1 MSASIVNRILEEAKQ
16 SGISFFLEEDKL
28 KLRVPKHDKVAPAL
42 WQLIDEWKESIK
54 SFLLLNRD
62 SLRGGHQQIVPMKR
76 SETDHLPLSFAQER
90 LWFID
95 KMQGSV
101 PYHLSWVF
109 RLQGAL
115 DVAVLE
121 AAFKEIVQRHEA
133 LRTVIREE
141 DGIGY
146 QAITAGTDWRLHLLT
161 EEELGANG
169 QTIPAYISATVSQ
182 PYDLSVDQL
191 LKVSLIQVQPDE
203 HVLLVL
209 VHHIAFDGWS
219 VSVLVRELK
228 TLYRRYGGQSSEQL
242 SPLAVQ
248 YADYALWQR
257 NYLSGS
263 QVNEEQ
269 AYWRGQLKDVAPL
282 NLPTTYPR
290 PAIQTHHGACIHYQ
304 LPAVLH
310 EALQAL
316 SQEEGVTYF
325 MTLLAAFKAL
335 LFRYTNQADICIG
348 TPVAGR
354 RQQETEELI
363 GFFVNTLA
371 LRSQVA
377 DTATFSALL
386 QEVKAT
392 TLAAYEHQD
401 IPFEKIVEILRV
413 ERDMSRN
420 PIFQVLFVL
429 QNMPE
434 AEVHELGDIRLTA
447 LEHTR
452 VHAKFDIELSATVL
466 KEGVQLSL
474 TYCTDLFDE
483 PSMARMLK
491 HYGQLLEAIV
501 RDRQTIVG
509 ALPVLL
515 PEEQS
520 LLLHT
525 FNDTVVAYP
534 AMQTLV
540 GLFEEQVLRTPGEVA
555 VVFEDERYDYQA
567 LNEQANQLAHYLRSK
582 GVGEDVLVPLCVDRS
597 PEMIVAILGVLKA
610 GGAYVPI
617 DPEYPAER
625 IRFILED
632 TDATVVLSG
641 AAYVDTLSAI
651 APSVDIIDVSM
662 LQAWEA
668 QPATNPAIPIL
679 PVHLA
684 YVIYTSGSTGHPKGV
699 MVEHAGIV
707 NRLLWAQDYFQLT
720 AADAVLQKTTYC
732 FDVSVWELI
741 WPLLTGARLVFAGRD
756 GQRDVTYLKSL
767 ITRHGITMIHFVPS
781 MLEVFLDS
789 LEAGDIVSLK
799 QVLCSGEALK
809 SGHIT
814 LFKEKLA
821 GAALYNLYGPTEAS
835 IDVSCWQV
843 PADSNDV
850 TVSIGK
856 PISNTQLYILDA
868 NKELVSIG
876 VAGELYIGG
885 ISLARGYLNRETLT
899 AERFVANPYGAGR
912 LYRTGDMACWQADG
926 NILYLGR
933 TDDQVKIRGYRVELG
948 EVENALQLAPGV
960 KQASVVTGSDSLGNK
975 RLTGYVV
982 PSGDFDQAAVIQYL
996 QHNLPAYM
1004 VPAFIVPVDEI
1015 PLTSNGKV
1023 DKKRLLAVA
1032 PTGPLQATYVA
1043 PRNEQEAQLVSIW
1056 EHILGVEK
1064 IGIYDNFFDM
1074 GGHSLLVMRVIAA
1087 IRKNLQWELGV
1098 RDIFLHPTIAAI
1110 SASREMKD
1118 NELLPA
1124 ISLQPRHAPLP
1135 LSFAQERLW
1144 FIDQLQG
1151 SLQYHMPW
1159 LFRVEGMLDV
1169 RALESAFRDI
1179 IRRHEVLRTV
1189 ITATDGV
1196 GYQQIL
1202 TVDNWQLQYMTAAE
1216 AGIAEDYMAAIVHRP
1231 YDLSADSML
1240 QVYVIRESENSHVL
1254 LILVHHIAF
1263 DGWSVSVLAREL
1275 KALYGQY
1282 AYGQPA
1288 ELATLPVQYA
1298 DYACWQRDHLQGIFL
1313 EQQLGYWKTTLQD
1326 VPVLA
1331 LSPDHARPAIQRTQG
1346 ASLHYRLG
1354 GALRASLAA
1363 LSREEGVTL
1372 FMTLL
1377 SAFKTL
1383 LYRYTGQEDI
1393 CVGTPVAGRHQQET
1407 EALIGFFVNTLAL
1420 RSRIN
1425 GRMHFRELLQEVKAT
1440 TLAAYEHQEVPFEKV
1455 VEALGGERDMSR
1467 SPIFQV
1473 LFVLQDMPAA
1483 NQEWGDIQLTP
1494 LENKVLHTRFDIELS
1509 ATLTDDEVAL
1519 TLTYCSDLFEQQ
1531 TIVRMLQHYEQLL
1544 ESVVADRQLPLS
1556 QLAMLLPEEQVSLLY
1571 DFDEHAGAYPTDQT
1585 IISLFE
1591 AQVIRVPDQ
1600 IALTFEGISLTYRE
1614 LNEQAERL
1622 AHYLREK
1629 GVKED
1634 VLVPVCAHPSPEMI
1648 KGILGVLK
1656 AGGAYV
1662 PIDPEYPAER
1672 IRYILEDTGARLLVA
1687 TAACTAIVLAVD
1699 TAIEIVNIEE
1709 RCALAVVTA
1718 EPVTVS
1724 PSGLAYII
1732 YTSGSTGLPK
1742 GVMVTHENVV
1752 SLLQPERPL
1761 FDFSDQ
1767 DVWMLA
1773 HSFSFD
1779 FSVWEIFGALCSG
1792 GRLVIASRDT
1802 VRDVV
1807 AFGTLLQQQNV
1818 TILNQTPA
1826 AFYMLQEQLL
1836 QTLPSLDLRYIIFGG
1851 DTLSPSRLK
1860 KWQQHY
1866 PDCSLI
1872 NMYGITETTVHVT
1885 YKKLSVQDLQKQ
1897 TSNIGKAIPTLH
1909 CYVLDVDGMLVPAG
1923 VAGELYVGG
1932 AGVARG
1938 YLHQP
1943 GLSSRRFMAN
1953 PYKAGERWYRSGDI
1967 VRRLP
1972 DGDLEYL
1979 GRADDQVKIRGHRIE
1994 PGEVASAL
2002 SKAPGV
2008 KQAVVITDVDAGG
2021 NGRLVGYVVPG
2032 ETYEADV
2039 VLAYLRDKLPA
2050 YMVPG
2055 FILSLPDIP
2064 LTRNGKVD
2072 KKRLPAVTNTAIR
2085 RAAYVAPRND
2095 LEAKLVDI
2103 WQRILGISSIGVY
2116 DNFFELGGHSLLV
2129 TRVVAAIRK
2138 ELQWE
2143 LTVKYIFLHSTVAA
2157 IATHLQ
2163 TAGNSSLLPAI
2174 VPRRDSGRLPL
2185 SFAQERLWFIDKL
2198 EGSLQYHMPWVFRL
2212 EGQVDVSGLESAF
2225 RAILQRHEIL
2235 RTVIREEN
2243 GIAYQQIND
2252 ATSWKMT
2259 ITASAGEQE
2268 EIEALIHQPF
2278 DLSSDYML
2286 RITLLQLPNATYV
2299 MVVVIHHIAADGWS
2313 LPLIVQEL
2321 LALYN
2326 GTQRGVSPDVPVLA
2340 VQYADYALWQRQYLE
2355 GEVMDRQLQYWKM
2368 QLQGAVPLKLMTDH
2382 PRPMVQRNKGAIINY
2397 LFNKEL
2403 SSALLQLSQR
2413 EGVTLFM
2420 TLLSAFKILM
2430 HRYTGQEDIC
2440 VGIPIAG
2447 RRQAELAGLVGF
2459 FVNTLALRSEVSGSE
2474 TFREILRKVQ
2484 HITLDAYEHQD
2495 APFEKVVETIAG
2507 RRDMRTNPLF
2517 NVMFAFQNTPDL
2529 PALELE
2535 GIRLSS
2541 DYYDDNTAVFDFV
2554 FELKETEEGLALR
2567 FRYSTD
2573 LFEAATIHRFIAHYE
2588 MLLKGVLQEED
2599 RPVGTLSL
2607 LSAAEYAAMQ
2617 RDYPVPVSDY
2627 PADKCIIEL
2636 FEAQVAATPDR
2647 IALSF
2652 KGKQLTYRELNERA
2666 NRFGYFLQS
2675 KGIGAGVMVPL
2686 CIDRSIDM
2694 LIGIVGILKAGG
2706 VYVPV
2711 DPDYP
2716 EDRIRHMLQDTQA
2729 PLALSSRPHKELVSA
2744 AAGNIEV
2751 IVVDA
2756 LDLSSY
2762 PATDPEI
2769 INVPKH
2775 VAYVMYTSGSTGR
2788 PKGVLMTHR
2797 NLVSL
2802 VKGVSYNTFVPTD
2815 IMLATSSPSFD
2826 VAAFECWGT
2835 LLNGAHLVLASREK
2849 LLVNEQLKALIVE
2862 HKVNKLWL
2870 TTSWFNQVVDTDI
2883 TIFAT
2888 IDTVLTGGEKLSE
2901 EHVGR
2906 VMRKYPALTVI
2917 NGYGPTENTTFSLT
2931 WRLDSDYHLKMIP
2944 IGQPLENR
2952 TAYVLDMDRQ
2962 LVPIGVTG
2970 EIYVGGDGVASGYL
2984 NQPVLTAERFRPD
2997 PFSDD
3002 KDARLYKTGD
3012 LGRRLPDGNFEYLG
3026 RADQQV
3032 KIRGFRVEPGEVENI
3047 MNALPVVAANCV
3059 VTRRDI
3065 TGVNSLVCY
3074 YVPDI
3079 ATVRETEQALC
3090 LQRVASW
3097 KDLYESE
3104 YGKTEKVTAEDEEF
3118 NIIGWNDS
3126 FTGQPIPTTQMREWL
3141 DDIVDV
3147 ILAQQPGHILEIG
3160 CGTGLI
3166 YYALCDRIREYTGT
3180 DFSSSSIHQIQQ
3192 RVAKGLRDYCPT
3204 TLQVCSAHEVTLP
3217 AGSDVDTILLNSISQ
3232 YFPAGQYLTDVIGN
3246 SISMLRGNGRII
3258 IGDVRDHRS
3267 LRWFKGRLQLN
3278 KMPADA
3284 SLKDFKWEIEQ
3295 GVMTEEELCFTPEY
3309 FYGLSAHYPEISH
3322 VDIRWKQGTEI
3333 NELSLYRYTVIL
3345 HIGAAPEMLQ
3355 PEWTSWNQPGGR
3367 HSDIMAALDAGTP
3380 LIAVQDVPNFRLAKE
3395 RLLAAGLKQKTI
3407 TTVNALQAYVSQDD
3421 PEIIAVSEMVAA
3433 AVAKGYQ
3440 YRLLLDEDA
3449 LKVNLV
3455 LSLSAIDNFVAPV
3468 FGSYSSHFPTTN
3480 IPLFAEVAALLQK
3493 DVRNMLLQRLPDYMV
3508 PADFISLQHLPL
3520 TDNGKA
3526 DYRFLSDRA
3535 TLHVKTIS
3543 NYRAPETPLEQQV
3556 AVIWR
3561 SLLGV
3566 ERIGVHDD
3574 FFELGGHSLLV
3585 TRLVSAIR
3593 KELQIEIGVKDV
3605 FTSPTIAS
3613 LSAHLLSRQHSLS
3626 LPAITPQSEEGRLPL
3641 SFAQER
3647 LWFIDRLQGSVQYHM
3662 PWVFRLQGT
3671 PDMAALSAAFR
3682 GTIARHDVLRAVLK
3696 QENGMPYQEIIPAD
3710 NWQLEYREDSSL
3722 NDSDTFDQYVH
3733 EWMIRPFDLSAD
3745 YMLRAQLI
3753 KLDAASYALI
3763 VVFHHIAFDGW
3774 SVSLMVNE
3782 LVTIYNAHQS
3792 GQPAVLPE
3800 LPVQYTDYAIWQ
3812 HRYLKDILDEQLQY
3826 WQQRLRDIT
3835 PLYLPTDYP
3844 RTAIPSTRGGTI
3856 YFYLDQALSN
3866 DLQSLSRR
3874 EGVTLFMT
3882 MLSVFKVLLYRYTRQ
3897 EDVSVGIAIANRT
3910 RKETESLIGFFVNAL
3925 ALRSQID
3932 GRIAFGELLQQVKST
3947 TLEGYTYQDVPFEKV
3962 IEAVAGKRDTA
3973 ANPLIQVM
3981 FVLQNTPDIP
3991 ALQLGD
3997 LALSGELYKN
4007 VTSKFDLTFD
4017 LREKEDGI
4025 EFRVEYCA
4033 DLFKQETIE
4042 RLFHHYEN
4050 LLRSIVTDIG
4060 TAVDRLDMVAPSEME
4075 QVLSVF
4081 NSRAIVAGKDRT
4093 VVDAFEEQALL
4104 TPDEPVIIQED
4115 SRLSFRELHE
4125 RSNQL
4130 ANQLRSLNIKE
4141 ETQIPICI
4149 DRSPEMIIGILGI
4162 LKAGAAFVPVDPA
4175 WPVARIAYVLQDTKA
4190 DIALTSSSCA
4200 QVLTSA
4206 GKLSSIIQLDKITY
4220 GVGDDGQEMSAVP
4233 PTAKQLAYIIYTSGS
4248 TGRPKGVMVTHGNLF
4263 NYLQHCQS
4271 HYLDGNNKG
4280 AGSFLHLSFTFDAA
4294 ITALFTPILAGKS
4307 LVLASSSGLDVFS
4320 TPAFRKYAPYDFI
4333 KLTPA
4338 HLQLLE
4344 AEVQAYPDQLLT
4356 TRLIVGGEALQQAH
4370 IRFLTG
4376 RNVAREIINEY
4387 GPTEAT
4393 VGCST
4398 YVLATNDDTIDLQ
4411 QGVPIG
4417 KPLEN
4422 VTLYILD
4429 ATQGVLPVGVPGEL
4443 YIGGAGVANGYLNQE
4458 ALTVER
4464 FVADPFSDVPGAV
4477 MYKTGDLAK
4486 WLPDGN
4492 ILYLGRIDDQVKIR
4506 GYRIEPGEVESALN
4520 ELGQVSVNC
4529 VVTRKD
4535 ALDMNQLVSYYVPDK
4550 DVIKEKE
4557 SALYVQQVES
4567 WKELYQNQY
4576 SQTETAED
4584 IEAEFN
4590 LVGWND
4596 SFTGKEIPAV
4606 QMREWLDDITRVI
4619 LSEQPGRVL
4628 EIGCGMGLIYFAL
4641 SGQIDKYYGADFSQ
4655 SSINQ
4660 IRNRIAKGLKTY
4672 TPVDLQVCPAHEV
4685 RLPEGEKVDTVVIN
4699 SVVQY
4704 FPGVSYLTDVI
4715 GNAVSMLENNG
4726 RIIIGDVRDLRLL
4739 RMFKGRLYLNQVQQ
4753 HLSLREFNWQLDQEL
4768 LMEEELC
4775 LSPEYFYGLPASFP
4789 EIKHVDIQW
4798 KQGVYEN
4805 ELSLYRYT
4813 VILHVGAVAALQQP
4827 AWTEWDDIM
4836 QPHQMRALLATQSA
4850 VIAIKDV
4857 PNPRLYK
4864 ERKLERALAQ
4874 QELSV
4879 VGGLQGQLEAADADS
4894 KAVNDLLAAAAARG
4908 YQAKFLLDEDPF
4920 KWNLVLSLTPVSNFI
4935 IPVYGNVEGIG
4946 QVANQ
4951 PLFAE
4956 VTTLLQQDMRAAL
4969 LQRLPEYMVPADLI
4983 AIPYLPLT
4991 SNGKADRRFLS
5002 EMGKLAVRSGSAKE
5016 QMPATPMEQDLA
5028 VIWQE
5033 LLKVERVGIYDDFFE
5048 LGGHSLLVVRVVS
5061 AIRKQLQIEVDL
5073 QDLFIYPTI
5082 SSLAKHIATQQQ
5094 KVLLPAIKPKA
5105 REGMIPLSF
5114 AQERLWFID
5123 RLQGSVQYNMP
5134 WVFRLKG
5141 KLNPRALEASFREI
5155 VRRHEVLRSVIVDHG
5170 GVGYQVVKPVDKWKM
5185 KQISV
5190 LELMGSGT
5198 DMQEYI
5204 TTEMQHRYDLSKE
5217 MILRVHLIKV
5227 SANEHVL
5234 MVMLHHIAFDGWSVA
5249 VLVKEFTELY
5259 QSFLTQ
5265 RPARLPSMALQYADF
5280 AMWQRS
5286 YLDGEI
5292 LDQKLSYWKQKLADV
5307 APLDL
5312 PKDFP
5317 RLPYQSVRGS
5327 SIAGRLDKQLHQ
5339 QLLALSH
5346 REGTTLFMTMLAVYK
5361 VLLFRYSGQEDICV
5375 GTPVAG
5381 RQQQELENMIGFF
5394 VNTVALRSEVAGDV
5408 PFTALLQQVKTTTLE
5423 AYAHQEAPFEKIV
5436 EVLGLERDMSRSAIF
5451 QVQFAMQNTPE
5462 HAELDMG
5469 GVLLS
5474 TEDTAA
5480 ISTRFDVIMNVS
5492 EQEDGMA
5499 VSISYCTDM
5508 FKQVTIER
5516 LFEHYTN
5523 LLRAVVESV
5532 ATPVGKLNILSP
5544 HEVNQL
5550 LFAFNDTAIA
5560 YPSEKTLIHLFEEQV
5575 ARTPDNTALVFEDVS
5590 LTYRV
5595 LNEKSNQLA
5604 HYLRGR
5610 GVKAEVPVP
5619 ICFDRSPEMIISILG
5634 ILKAGGGYVPID
5646 PTYPADRIAYILEDT
5661 AAFIG
5666 LSSTDCSHLLAD
5678 RQILTRVIEVDREWF
5693 MIDKASKEDIDSEL
5707 KSNQLMYIIYTS
5719 GSTGRPKGVLMEHH
5733 SLVNFVL
5740 HQTRIFNIDSED
5752 RVLQFYNYCFDPSV
5766 EQIFLP
5772 LINGA
5777 ACVLIPDNVRRD
5789 AQQFETFLAQKR
5801 ITHLQATPG
5810 FLNNLRADAYGGL
5823 RRVVAGGE
5831 ICSITLFE
5839 RWRPICR
5846 FYNKYGPTETAIT
5859 ATEYP
5864 CAPDL
5869 STQGMTS
5876 LPIGKP
5882 VANTR
5887 LYVMDA
5893 GGALVPIG
5901 VKGELHIGGVQV
5913 ARGYLNQPELTKD
5926 KFIPDIYSE
5935 KEGDRLYKT
5944 GDTARWLPDGNIEYI
5959 GRVDDQIKIRGFRVE
5974 PGEVENILQQAPFV
5988 TRCVVIGDEDKT
6000 GNKRLVAYV
6009 VPGTGYSREKAQ
6021 EYLGGILPDYMVPGF
6036 FMEIET
6042 MPLTATGKVNKK
6054 ALPEFDAS
6062 EQINTTFATPRTPL
6076 EENLVNIWKEL
6087 LEVDRVGI
6095 QDDFFQ
6101 LGGHSLLV
6109 TRVVSVIRKQLQVE
6123 LSINDFFLYPTVA
6136 TLAALL
6142 ESQEEKELLPPVTV
6156 QVRTTHIPLS
6166 FAQER
6171 LWFIDK
6177 LQGSLQYHMPW
6188 VFRMYGTPDV
6198 RFVEASFREIVR
6210 RHEVL
6215 RTQVLEQE
6223 GIGYQ
6228 SVRSAEDW
6236 QLQYLTAAELEVQGN
6251 DIRTYL
6257 TGMVQQPYDLAND
6270 MMLRVH
6276 MIRVSDTEHVLLVMM
6291 HHIAFDGWSI
6301 SLLVKELQELYSA
6314 FESRRP
6320 ARLPLLSLQ
6329 YADYAIWQRDYLEGK
6344 VLEKKLAYWIAQL
6357 KGVSPLDM
6365 PSDFS
6370 RQPRQSIKGDVV
6382 VRKLSRSLGEQ
6393 LLHYSHQQGVT
6404 LFMTMLSA
6412 FKVLL
6417 YRYTRQNDICV
6428 GTPIAGRQQEELE
6441 GLIGFFVNTLPLR
6454 SQVMGDI
6461 SFANLLQQVKRTALD
6476 AFEHQEVPFEKMVE
6490 AMELDR
6496 DMSRS
6501 AIFQVLFAMQ
6511 NAPEATVVNLGNTT
6525 LTSED
6530 NGIITAMFD
6539 IELSVRETKDGLE
6552 LWANYCSDLF
6562 LPYRIEALLQHYE
6575 HLLTGIIQNSDQ
6587 VIDKIPLISETEV
6600 AAVLQQYSMSAAL
6613 QPADSGFVSLF
6624 EMQAALN
6631 PDHIALVFED
6641 TVLTYQQLNERT
6653 NQLAHFL
6660 RKKGVDRDTWVPVC
6674 VPRSLDMI
6682 VAILGVIKAGGVYVP
6697 IDIETPRERMTHI
6710 LNDTAASVIIATDSR
6725 RLSGIAP
6732 QTLIIDLDIAW
6743 PEIMEE
6749 EICDPVQISKPEDL
6763 AYVIY
6768 TSGSTGVPKGVMIS
6782 HAAFRNY
6789 VCTFREHFALTE
6801 RDVMIQQASVA
6812 FDTAVEEI
6820 FPILTVAGKLVIVKD
6835 SRDFPHIVA
6844 LLHHQAV
6851 TVLSTNPS
6859 FVRYFNEAGTPA
6871 PSLRAIISGGDVLK
6885 GSDIDQLF
6893 DKVDV
6898 YNTYGP
6904 TEATVCATYYQ
6915 VTSLSDMIPIGKPV
6929 PNTSVYILDK
6939 ALQALPVGIAGEICI
6954 SGIQLANGYF
6964 NNTALTTQQFVSNPF
6979 NPAERLYKTGDLGSW
6994 LPDGNIAYHGRVD
7007 DQVKIRGYRIE
7018 PGEIEN
7024 VMNRLPVIQASAVVV
7039 KEDPQGSGRLVCFYV
7054 STAALDKERLV
7065 DHASAYLPGYMI
7077 PSVFIAVESIP
7088 LTVNGKTDRQQL
7100 LQVDISS
7107 YIHHAQYEAP
7117 RDGLEQQLALIWQEL
7132 LNVPRIGIHD
7142 NFFELGG
7149 NSIITIQVVSRAR
7162 QLGYEMEVGDI
7173 FIHQSI
7179 TRISAALK
7187 ERTDVSGQE
7196 AAEIPGTEYT
7206 LLPGQQEYFR
7216 LAGADISG
7224 ASQSVRLRV
7233 SNSVDQTTLIEAV
7246 RQLTKKYRG
7255 LQLAFRQREDGVWLQ
7270 YDSQQEPVITTLDL
7284 SGLSADE
7291 WPAHIAIGCDEQRR
7305 QLDIVAGSVVRL
7317 LLIKLPEQETAH
7329 ELVLFAHPLV
7339 VNRTSW
7345 QLIIEGLSAD
7355 LGLIN
7360 RDAMNI
7366 PSHRQSSYFG
7376 VQKALQQYSAGNS
7389 LQQQVP
7395 YWNKQLSGLEPLP
7408 EDYPVP
7414 VSLPTHLQLSAHVS
7428 DLELEQSGTLLS
7440 DIHHVY
7446 NTTVSDLLLAALS
7459 RTLCEWSQRKAM
7471 VIGVKKD
7478 SSNKIVGKQGE
7489 MRQVGCFTYRYPV
7502 QLMYSKEWE
7511 VSTWIRHVKELLR
7524 QTPDEG
7530 IGYEYLRDG
7539 GGLSNDSQ
7547 QDWDVTFSY
7556 EEQLSTAAGQQA
7568 GIILFEE
7575 YRSATHKVA
7584 EKIRVTGTT
7593 VDNKLRMKWEYNTQH
7608 YSASTIEQLSAACR
7622 EWLML
7627 LVTHCQEQHKLGVR
7641 TLTPS
7646 DYGLS
7651 EDITYEEL
7659 DSFLKKDNP
7668 GSDSTSDDD
7677 VMIF

>member
-54 SFLLLNRD
+54 SFLLLHRD
-62 SLRGGHQQIVPMKR
+62 TMQRGHQQIEPVKR
-76 SETDHLPLSFAQER
+76 NGSDHLPLSFAQER

-95 KMQGSV
+95 RMQGSV

-115 DVAVLE
+115 DVAILE
-121 AAFKEIVQRHEA
+121 AAFKEIVQRHEV
-133 LRTVIREE
+133 LRTVIGEE
-141 DGIGY
+141 DGVGY
-146 QAITAGTDWRLHLLT
+146 QAIKAGTDWRLHLLT
-161 EEELGANG
+161 EEALTAGG
-169 QTIPAYISATVSQ
+169 QTIPAYISAVVSQ
-182 PYDLSVDQL
+182 PYDLSVDQM
-191 LKVSLIQVQPDE
+191 LKVSLIRVQPDE
-203 HVLLVL
+203 HILLVL

-228 TLYRRYGGQSSEQL
+228 TLYLRYAGQSSDQL
-242 SPLAVQ
+242 LPLDIQ

-257 NYLSGS
+257 NYLSGNL
-263 QVNEEQ
+263 VHEEQ
-269 AYWRGQLKDVAPL
+269 AYWRRQLKEVTPL
-282 NLPTTYPR
+282 ELPTTYPR
-290 PAIQTHHGACIHYQ
+290 PAIQSNEGAIVQYQ

-310 EALQAL
+310 EGLLAL

-335 LFRYTNQADICIG
+335 LFRYTNQQDICIG

-354 RQQETEELI
+354 RQQETESLI

-377 DTATFSALL
+377 ATDTFSTLL
-386 QEVKAT
+386 QAVKTT

-401 IPFEKIVEILRV
+401 IPFEKVVELLRV

-434 AEVHELGDIRLTA
+434 AAVHELGDIRLTA
-447 LEHTR
+447 LAHTQ
-452 VHAKFDIELSATVL
+452 VYAKFDIELSATVL
-466 KEGVQLSL
+466 QEGGVQLSL
-474 TYCTDLFDE
+474 TYCRDLFDE
-483 PSMARMLK
+483 ATMTRMLQ

-501 RDRQTIVG
+501 KNRQAPVG

-515 PEEQS
+515 PEEHS
-520 LLLHT
+520 LLLGT
-525 FNDTVVAYP
+525 FNDTAVAYP
-534 AMQTLV
+534 ATQTLV
-540 GLFEEQVLRTPGEVA
+540 GLFEAQVLRTPGQVA
-555 VVFEDERYDYQA
+555 TVFEGQTYTYQA
-567 LNEQANQLAHYLRSK
+567 LNEHANRLAHYLRGK

-597 PEMIVAILGVLKA
+597 LEMIVAILGVLKA

-617 DPEYPAER
+617 DPAYPAER

-632 TDATVVLSG
+632 TGAAIVLSG
-641 AAYVDTLSAI
+641 TAYCDMLSAI
-651 APSVDIIDVSM
+651 APSLEVTDVAAI
-662 LQAWEA
+662 QEW
-668 QPATNPAIPIL
+668 PAESVTDPGVAIL
-679 PVHLA
+679 PDHLA

-707 NRLLWAQDYFQLT
+707 NRLLWAQDYFRLT
-720 AADAVLQKTTYC
+720 AGDAVLQKTTYC

-741 WPLLTGARLVFAGRD
+741 WPLLAGAKLVFAGRE
-756 GQRDVTYLKSL
+756 GQRDTAYLRTL
-767 ITRHGITMIHFVPS
+767 IDRHGITMIHFVPS

-789 LEAGDIVSLK
+789 VEAGDCSSLRE
-799 QVLCSGEALK
+799 VLCSGEALK
-809 SGHIT
+809 PGHIT
-814 LFKEKLA
+814 LFREKLP

-843 PADSNDV
+843 PVDAGEV
-850 TVSIGK
+850 AVSIGK

-885 ISLARGYLNRETLT
+885 VSLARGYLNRETLT
-899 AERFVANPYGAGR
+899 AERFVANPFGAGR

-926 NILYLGR
+926 NISYLGR

-948 EVENALQLAPGV
+948 EVENALQQAPGV
-960 KQASVVTGSDSLGNK
+960 KQAAVVTSEDTLGNK

-982 PSGDFDQAAVIQYL
+982 PSGDFDQAAVVQYL
-996 QHNLPAYM
+996 QRNLPAYM
-1004 VPAFIVPVDEI
+1004 VPAFLLPVDAI
-1015 PLTSNGKV
+1015 PLTSNGKA
-1023 DKKRLLAVA
+1023 DKKQLLAIA
-1032 PTGPLQATYVA
+1032 PTGPLQTTYAA
-1043 PRNEQEAQLVSIW
+1043 PRNEVEIQLADIW
-1056 EHILGVEK
+1056 GPILGVEK
-1064 IGIYDNFFDM
+1064 VGIYDNFFDM

-1087 IRKNLQWELGV
+1087 IRKRLQWELGV
-1098 RDIFLHPTIAAI
+1098 RELFLRPTIAAI
-1110 SASREMKD
+1110 SASRD
-1118 NELLPA
+1118 ANANELLPP
-1124 ISLQPRHAPLP
+1124 ISLRPRNVPLP

-1144 FIDQLQG
+1144 FIDKLQG

-1159 LFRVEGMLDV
+1159 IFQVQGRLDIP
-1169 RALESAFRDI
+1169 ALEAAFRDI
-1179 IRRHEVLRTV
+1179 IQRHEVLRTV
-1189 ITATDGV
+1189 ITEKDGI
-1196 GYQQIL
+1196 GYQQVL
-1202 TVDNWQLQYMTAAE
+1202 SGDNWQLQSATAAE
-1216 AGIAEDYMAAIVHRP
+1216 AGVIADYIAEIINRP
-1231 YDLSADSML
+1231 YDLSGDSML
-1240 QVYVIRESENSHVL
+1240 QVHLVQESERSYVL

-1275 KALYGQY
+1275 EALYGQH
-1282 AYGQPA
+1282 AYGQQA
-1288 ELATLPVQYA
+1288 AVASLPVQYA
-1298 DYACWQRDHLQGIFL
+1298 DYACWQREYLQGPLL
-1313 EQQLGYWKTTLQD
+1313 ERQLAYWKTTLQE
-1326 VPVLA
+1326 VTP
-1331 LSPDHARPAIQRTQG
+1331 LSLSLDHARPAIQSTQG
-1346 ASLHYRLG
+1346 AAIHYRLN
-1354 GALRASLAA
+1354 GALRASLVTLA
-1363 LSREEGVTL
+1363 REEGVTL

-1407 EALIGFFVNTLAL
+1407 ESLIGFFVNTLAL
-1420 RSRIN
+1420 RSKVN
-1425 GRMHFRELLQEVKAT
+1425 GHLHFRELLQEVKAT

-1467 SPIFQV
+1467 NPIFQV
-1473 LFVLQDMPAA
+1473 LFVLQDMPEAT
-1483 NQEWGDIQLTP
+1483 QEWGDVLLTP
-1494 LENKVLHTRFDIELS
+1494 LDNKVLHTRFDLELS
-1509 ATLTDDEVAL
+1509 ATLHPEDVEL
-1519 TLTYCSDLFEQQ
+1519 TLTYCRDLFDER
-1531 TIVRMLQHYEQLL
+1531 TMANMLQHYERLL

-1556 QLAMLLPEEQVSLLY
+1556 QLPMLLTEEQSHLLY
-1571 DFDEHAGAYPTDQT
+1571 DFNEYVAYPADQT
-1585 IISLFE
+1585 ILSLFE
-1591 AQVIRVPDQ
+1591 AQVNRVPDH
-1600 IALTFEGISLTYRE
+1600 IALTFEGVSLTYRE

-1622 AHYLREK
+1622 AHYLDEK
-1629 GVKED
+1629 GVREG
-1634 VLVPVCAHPSPEMI
+1634 VMVPVCAHPSLDMI
-1648 KGILGVLK
+1648 KGIFGILK
-1656 AGGAYV
+1656 AGGVYV
-1662 PIDPEYPAER
+1662 PIDPEYPADR
-1672 IRYILEDTGARLLVA
+1672 IQYILQDTGAQLLVA
-1687 TAACTAIVLAVD
+1687 TAACKPMLHAVD
-1699 TAIEIVNIEE
+1699 ATVEIVDIAE
-1709 RCALAVVTA
+1709 RCATA
-1718 EPVTVS
+1718 ADVYHPVTVPVS
-1724 PSGLAYII
+1724 SLAYVI
-1732 YTSGSTGLPK
+1732 YTSGSTGQPK
-1742 GVMVTHENVV
+1742 GVMISHENVI

-1761 FDFSDQ
+1761 FDFNDQ
-1767 DVWMLA
+1767 DVWTLA

-1779 FSVWEIFGALCSG
+1779 FSVWEIFGALCFG
-1792 GRLVIASRDT
+1792 GRLVIASRET

-1807 AFGTLLQQQNV
+1807 AFGNLIQQEGV
-1818 TILNQTPA
+1818 TVLNQTPA

-1836 QTLPSLDLRYIIFGG
+1836 QTLPPLALRYVILGG
-1851 DTLSPSRLK
+1851 DALSPSRLK
-1860 KWQQHY
+1860 SWPQHY
-1866 PDCSLI
+1866 PACSLI

-1885 YKKLSVQDLQKQ
+1885 YKKLELQDLHKQ
-1897 TSNIGKAIPTLH
+1897 ISNVGKPIPTLG
-1909 CYVLDVDGMLVPAG
+1909 CYVLDGDGMLVPAG
-1923 VAGELYVGG
+1923 VVGELYVGG

-1938 YLHQP
+1938 YLNQP
-1943 GLSSRRFMAN
+1943 GLSSRRFMPN
-1953 PYKAGERWYRSGDI
+1953 PYRAGERWYRSGDM

-1972 DGDLEYL
+1972 NGDLEYL

-1994 PGEVASAL
+1994 LGEVTSVL

-2008 KQAVVITDVDAGG
+2008 KQAVVIADKDASG
-2021 NGRLVGYVVPG
+2021 NGRLVGYVVPAAV
-2032 ETYEADV
+2032 YAADMV
-2039 VLAYLRDKLPA
+2039 SAYLKEKLPA

-2055 FILSLPDIP
+2055 FIISLNSIP
-2064 LTRNGKVD
+2064 LTSNGKVN
-2072 KKRLPAVTNTAIR
+2072 KKQLPVIANTAIR
-2085 RAAYVAPRND
+2085 QAAYVAPRND

-2103 WQRILGISSIGVY
+2103 WQRILGIPTIGVY

-2143 LTVKYIFLHSTVAA
+2143 LTVKYIFLHGTVAA

-2174 VPRRDSGRLPL
+2174 APRKDSGRLPL

-2212 EGQVDVSGLESAF
+2212 KGQVAVTALESAF
-2225 RAILQRHEIL
+2225 RAILQRHEVL

-2243 GIAYQQIND
+2243 GIAYQQVND
-2252 ATSWKMT
+2252 VASWKMV
-2259 ITASAGEQE
+2259 ITESEGQQE
-2268 EIEALIHQPF
+2268 EITALIHQPF
-2278 DLSSDYML
+2278 DLSADYML
-2286 RITLLQLPNATYV
+2286 RITLLQLPDASYV
-2299 MVVVIHHIAADGWS
+2299 MVIVIHHIAADGWS

-2326 GTQRGVSPDVPVLA
+2326 SSQRGLPADVPVLA
-2340 VQYADYALWQRQYLE
+2340 VQYADYAIWQRQYLE
-2355 GEVMDRQLQYWKM
+2355 GAMMDRQLQYWKT

-2382 PRPMVQRNKGAIINY
+2382 PRPLIQSSKGAIINY

-2403 SSALLQLSQR
+2403 SNALLQLSQR

-2447 RRQAELAGLVGF
+2447 RRQAELAGLIGF

-2474 TFREILRKVQ
+2474 TFRDILHKVQ

-2507 RRDMRTNPLF
+2507 KRDMHTNPLF
-2517 NVMFAFQNTPDL
+2517 NVMFAFQNTPEL

-2535 GIRLSS
+2535 GMTLSS

-2554 FELKETEEGLALR
+2554 FELKETAEGLALR
-2567 FRYSTD
+2567 FRYATD
-2573 LFEAATIHRFIAHYE
+2573 LFEAVTIHRFIAHYE
-2588 MLLKGVLQEED
+2588 ALLKAVLQDED
-2599 RPVGTLSL
+2599 RPVGALPL
-2607 LSAAEYAAMQ
+2607 LSATEHAALL
-2617 RDYPVPVSDY
+2617 RDYAGPVSDY

-2636 FEAQVAATPDR
+2636 FETQVAATPDR

-2652 KGKQLTYRELNERA
+2652 EGKQLTYRELNERA
-2666 NRFGYFLQS
+2666 NRFGHFLQS
-2675 KGIGAGVMVPL
+2675 KGIGVEVMVPL
-2686 CIDRSIDM
+2686 CIDRSLDM

-2729 PLALSSRPHKELVSA
+2729 PLALSSRAHKDLVGA
-2744 AAGNIEV
+2744 AAGDVEV
-2751 IVVDA
+2751 IVVDT

-2762 PATDPEI
+2762 PATNPAI

-2815 IMLATSSPSFD
+2815 IMLSTSSPSFD

-2835 LLNGAHLVLASREK
+2835 LLNGAHLVLAPREK
-2849 LLVNEQLKALIVE
+2849 LLVNEQLKALIID

-2870 TTSWFNQVVDTDI
+2870 TTSWFNQVADTDI

-2888 IDTVLTGGEKLSE
+2888 IETVLTGGEKLSE
-2901 EHVGR
+2901 EHIGR
-2906 VMRKYPALTVI
+2906 VMRKYPALTII

-2931 WRLDSDYHLKMIP
+2931 WRLDSNYHLKMIP

-2970 EIYVGGDGVASGYL
+2970 EIYVGGAGVASGYL

-2997 PFSDD
+2997 PFSEDV
-3002 KDARLYKTGD
+3002 DARLYKTGD

-3059 VTRRDI
+3059 VTRRDMM
-3065 TGVNSLVCY
+3065 GVNSLVCY
-3074 YVPDI
+3074 YVPDTG
-3079 ATVRETEQALC
+3079 TVRSTEQALC

-3104 YGKTEKVTAEDEEF
+3104 YGKTEQVTAEDEEF

-3126 FTGQPIPTTQMREWL
+3126 FTGQPIPVTQMREWL
-3141 DDIVDV
+3141 DDIVEV
-3147 ILAQQPGHILEIG
+3147 ILAQQPGHVLEIG

-3166 YYALCDRIREYTGT
+3166 YYALCDKIREYTGT
-3180 DFSSSSIHQIQQ
+3180 DFSSSSIHQI
-3192 RVAKGLRDYCPT
+3192 RNRIAKGRRDYCPT
-3204 TLQVCSAHEVTLP
+3204 TLQICAAHEVSVPVGTV
-3217 AGSDVDTILLNSISQ
+3217 VDTILLNSISQ
-3232 YFPAGQYLTDVIGN
+3232 YFPAEQYLTDVIGK
-3246 SISMLRGNGRII
+3246 SISMLPGKGRII

-3278 KMPADA
+3278 KMSPDA
-3284 SLKDFKWEIEQ
+3284 SLKDFKWEMEQ
-3295 GVMTEEELCFTPEY
+3295 GAMTEEELCFTPEY
-3309 FYGLSAHYPEISH
+3309 FYHLSARYPEISH
-3322 VDIRWKQGTEI
+3322 VDIRWKQGTAI

-3345 HIGAAPEMLQ
+3345 HIGEAPDMLQ
-3355 PEWTSWNQPGGR
+3355 PEWASWNQPGGR
-3367 HSDIMAALDAGTP
+3367 PADIITALEAGES
-3380 LIAVQDVPNFRLAKE
+3380 LIAIQDVPNFRLAKE
-3395 RLLAAGLKQKTI
+3395 RLLEAGLKQKTI
-3407 TTVNALQAYVSQDD
+3407 ATVNALQAYISQND
-3421 PEIIAVSEMVAA
+3421 PEIGAVGEIMAVAA
-3433 AVAKGYQ
+3433 AKGYQ

-3449 LKVNLV
+3449 LKVNL
-3455 LSLSAIDNFVAPV
+3455 LFSLSDIDNFVSPV
-3468 FGSYSSHFPTTN
+3468 YGNNSSHIPTTN
-3480 IPLFAEVAALLQK
+3480 IPLFAEIAALLQK
-3493 DVRNMLLQRLPDYMV
+3493 DVRNLLLQRLPDYMV
-3508 PADFISLQHLPL
+3508 PADFIALQYLPL

-3526 DYRFLSDRA
+3526 DYRFLSERA

-3593 KELQIEIGVKDV
+3593 KELQIEIGVRDV

-3613 LSAHLLSRQHSLS
+3613 LSAHLLNRQHSLS
-3626 LPAITPQSEEGRLPL
+3626 LPAITPQSGEERLPL

-3682 GTIARHDVLRAVLK
+3682 GAITRHEVLRAVLK
-3696 QENGMPYQEIIPAD
+3696 QENGTPYQEIIPAD
-3710 NWQLEYREDSSL
+3710 NWQLEYKEDVGL
-3722 NDSDTFDQYVH
+3722 TDPDKFDRYVH

-3753 KLDAASYALI
+3753 KLEEASYALI

-3782 LVTIYNAHQS
+3782 LVTLYNAYQT

-3826 WQQRLRDIT
+3826 WQHRLRDIT

-3866 DLQSLSRR
+3866 DLQQLSRR

-3897 EDVSVGIAIANRT
+3897 EDVCVGIAIANRT

-3932 GRIAFGELLQQVKST
+3932 GSVAFGELLQQVKST

-3991 ALQLGD
+3991 ALALGD

-4017 LREKEDGI
+4017 LREKEEGI

-4042 RLFHHYEN
+4042 RLFHHYEQ
-4050 LLRSIVTDIG
+4050 LLRAIVADIQ
-4060 TAVDRLDMVAPSEME
+4060 TAVDRLDMLAPSEKH
-4075 QVLSVF
+4075 QVLSAF
-4081 NSRAIVAGKDRT
+4081 NHTVIVPRKDRT
-4093 VVDAFEEQALL
+4093 VIDSFEEQALL
-4104 TPDEPVIIQED
+4104 TPDETAVIQDD

-4125 RSNQL
+4125 RANQL
-4130 ANQLRSLNIKE
+4130 ANQLRVLGIKAGE
-4141 ETQIPICI
+4141 QIPICI
-4149 DRSPEMIIGILGI
+4149 DRSPEMIVGILGI

-4175 WPVARIAYVLQDTKA
+4175 WPAARIAYLLQDTEA
-4190 DIALTSSSCA
+4190 HIALASSTCA
-4200 QVLTSA
+4200 PILESVA
-4206 GKLSSIIQLDKITY
+4206 KLSVIIQLDKISFTTSDEVK
-4220 GVGDDGQEMSAVP
+4220 GLSVVQPSAQ
-4233 PTAKQLAYIIYTSGS
+4233 QLAYIIYTSGS
-4248 TGRPKGVMVTHGNLF
+4248 TGVPKGVMVTHGNLF
-4263 NYLQHCQS
+4263 NYLQYCQH
-4271 HYLDGNNKG
+4271 HYLDSNNKE
-4280 AGSFLHLSFTFDAA
+4280 AGSYLHLSFTFDAA
-4294 ITALFTPILAGKS
+4294 ITALFVPMLAGKS
-4307 LVLASSSGLDVFS
+4307 LVLASSSGVDVFRS
-4320 TPAFRKYAPYDFI
+4320 PAFRKYAPYDFI

-4344 AEVQAYPDQLLT
+4344 EEVQAYPEQLLA
-4356 TRLIVGGEALQQAH
+4356 TRLVIGGEALQQAH

-4376 RNVAREIINEY
+4376 RNMVREIVNEY

-4398 YVLATNDDTIDLQ
+4398 YVLATNDDTVDLQ

-4417 KPLEN
+4417 KPLDN
-4422 VTLYILD
+4422 VVLYILD
-4429 ATQGVLPVGVPGEL
+4429 AAQGVLPVGVPGEL
-4443 YIGGAGVANGYLNQE
+4443 YIGGAGVANGYLHQ
-4458 ALTVER
+4458 AQLTAER
-4464 FVADPFSDVPGAV
+4464 FIMDPFSDIPGAM
-4477 MYKTGDLAK
+4477 MYSTGDLAK

-4506 GYRIEPGEVESALN
+4506 GYRIEPGEVENVLN
-4520 ELGQVSVNC
+4520 ELGPVAVNC

-4535 ALDMNQLVSYYVPDK
+4535 AMDINQLVSYYVPAR
-4550 DVIKEKE
+4550 DVIAAKER
-4557 SALYVQQVES
+4557 ALYVQQVES

-4576 SQTETAED
+4576 SQTETAENV
-4584 IEAEFN
+4584 EAEFN

-4606 QMREWLDDITRVI
+4606 QMRSWLDDITRVI
-4619 LSEQPGRVL
+4619 LSEQPSRVL

-4641 SGQIDKYYGADFSQ
+4641 SGQIDKYFGTDFSQ

-4660 IRNRIAKGLKTY
+4660 IRNRVAKGLKTY
-4672 TPVDLQVCPAHEV
+4672 TPVELQVCPAHEV
-4685 RLPEGEKVDTVVIN
+4685 KLPDGEKVDTVVIN
-4699 SVVQY
+4699 SVIQY
-4704 FPGVSYLTDVI
+4704 FPGASYLTDVI
-4715 GNAVSMLENNG
+4715 GNSISMLDNNG

-4739 RMFKGRLYLNQVQQ
+4739 RMFKGRLHLNQVQQ
-4753 HLSLREFNWQLDQEL
+4753 HLSLREFNWQLDQEML
-4768 LMEEELC
+4768 LEEELC
-4775 LSPEYFYGLPASFP
+4775 LTPDYFYGLTTCFP
-4789 EIKHVDIQW
+4789 QIKHVDIQW
-4798 KQGVYEN
+4798 KQGTYEN

-4813 VILHVGAVAALQQP
+4813 VILHVGETVSLAEPV
-4827 AWTEWDDIM
+4827 WTEWMGIAGSHAA
-4836 QPHQMRALLATQSA
+4836 QNLLESMPQLL
-4850 VIAIKDV
+4850 AIKDV

-4874 QELSV
+4874 QDILT
-4879 VGGLQGQLEAADADS
+4879 VGALQSDLDTEDAES
-4894 KAVNDLLAAAAARG
+4894 KEVNELLAAATAAG
-4908 YQAKFLLDEDPF
+4908 YQAKFLLDEDALKF
-4920 KWNLVLSLTPVSNFI
+4920 NLVLSQVPVSNFI
-4935 IPVYGNVEGIG
+4935 LPVYGSIDSTKP
-4946 QVANQ
+4946 VANQ

-4956 VTTLLQQDMRAAL
+4956 ITTLLQQDIKAAL
-4969 LQRLPEYMVPADLI
+4969 LQRLPEYMMPADLI

-4991 SNGKADRRFLS
+4991 NNGKVDRQFLS
-5002 EMGKLAVRSGSAKE
+5002 EMGKLAVRSGGAKE
-5016 QMPATPMEQDLA
+5016 QAPGTPLEQDLA
-5028 VIWQE
+5028 AIWQE
-5033 LLKVERVGIYDDFFE
+5033 LLKLERVGVHDDFFE

-5082 SSLAKHIATQQQ
+5082 SSLAAHIAAQRQ
-5094 KVLLPAIKPKA
+5094 KDLLPTIKPKA

-5123 RLQGSVQYNMP
+5123 KLQGSVQYNMP

-5141 KLNPRALEASFREI
+5141 KLNTRALEASFREI
-5155 VRRHEVLRSVIVDHG
+5155 VRRHEILRTVIADNN
-5170 GVGYQVVKPVDKWKM
+5170 GVGYQEVKPVDRWKM

-5190 LELMGSGT
+5190 LELMGSGS

-5204 TTEMQHRYDLSKE
+5204 ASEMQHRYDLSKE
-5217 MILRVHLIKV
+5217 MMLRVHLIKV
-5227 SANEHVL
+5227 SASEHVL

-5265 RPARLPSMALQYADF
+5265 RPARLPMMTLQYADF

-5286 YLDGEI
+5286 YLDGEV

-5327 SIAGRLDKQLHQ
+5327 SISGRLDKQLHQ

-5346 REGTTLFMTMLAVYK
+5346 RAGTTLFMTMLAVYK

-5394 VNTVALRSEVAGDV
+5394 VNTVALRSEVVGDML
-5408 PFTALLQQVKTTTLE
+5408 FSALLQQVKTTTLE

-5474 TEDTAA
+5474 AEDIAA

-5492 EQEDGMA
+5492 EQEDGIA

-5508 FKQVTIER
+5508 FKQATIER

-5523 LLRAVVESV
+5523 LLQAVVADAAV
-5532 ATPVGKLNILSP
+5532 PVGKLNILSP
-5544 HEVNQL
+5544 QEVNQL
-5550 LFAFNDTAIA
+5550 LFEFNDTAVP
-5560 YPSEKTLIHLFEEQV
+5560 YPSDKTLIHLFEEQV
-5575 ARTPDNTALVFEDVS
+5575 ARTPDNVALVFEDIS
-5590 LTYRV
+5590 LTYLT
-5595 LNEKSNQLA
+5595 LNERANQLA
-5604 HYLRGR
+5604 HYLKAR

-5634 ILKAGGGYVPID
+5634 VLKAGGGYVPID

-5661 AAFIG
+5661 TAFIG
-5666 LSSTDCSHLLAD
+5666 LSSADCSHLLGD
-5678 RQILTRVIEVDREWF
+5678 RQILTRVIAVDREWF
-5693 MIDKASKEDIDSEL
+5693 AIDKGPKDNLDSEL
-5707 KSNQLMYIIYTS
+5707 RPDQLMYIIYTS

-5740 HQTRIFNIDSED
+5740 HQTRVFNIDHQD

-5777 ACVLIPDNVRRD
+5777 ACVLIPDEVRRD
-5789 AQQFETFLAQKR
+5789 AQQFETFLTQKR

-5810 FLNNLRADAYGGL
+5810 FLNNLRADIYGGL

-5831 ICSITLFE
+5831 ICSIALFE

-5869 STQGMTS
+5869 SIQGMTS

-5893 GGALVPIG
+5893 GGMLVPVG

-5913 ARGYLNQPELTKD
+5913 ARGYLNQPALTAD
-5926 KFIPDIYSE
+5926 KFIPDTYSG
-5935 KEGDRLYKT
+5935 KEGDRLYRT

-5974 PGEVENILQQAPFV
+5974 PGEVENILQQASFV
-5988 TRCVVIGDEDKT
+5988 TRCVVIGNEDKT
-6000 GNKRLVAYV
+6000 GNKRLIAYV
-6009 VPGTGYSREKAQ
+6009 VPAAGYSREKAQ
-6021 EYLGGILPDYMVPGF
+6021 EYLAGILPDYMVPGF
-6036 FMEIET
+6036 FMEIES

-6076 EENLVNIWKEL
+6076 EEHLVNIWKEL

-6123 LSINDFFLYPTVA
+6123 LSINDFFLYPTVEA
-6136 TLAALL
+6136 LAAQL

-6156 QVRTTHIPLS
+6156 QVRTAHIPLS

-6188 VFRMYGTPDV
+6188 VFRMQGKPDV

-6215 RTQVLEQE
+6215 RTQVLERE
-6223 GIGYQ
+6223 GVGYQ
-6228 SVRSAEDW
+6228 TVRSAEDW
-6236 QLQYLTAAELEVQGN
+6236 QLQYLTLADLLAQGS

-6257 TGMVQQPYDLAND
+6257 TTAVQQPYDLSSD

-6276 MIRVSDTEHVLLVMM
+6276 MISVSDTEHVLLVML

-6329 YADYAIWQRDYLEGK
+6329 YADYAIWQRGYLEGK
-6344 VLEKKLAYWIAQL
+6344 VLEKKLAYWTTQL

-6365 PSDFS
+6365 PADFP
-6370 RQPRQSIKGDVV
+6370 RQPRQSIKGNVV
-6382 VRKLSRSLGEQ
+6382 VRTLNSSLGEQ
-6393 LLHYSHQQGVT
+6393 LLQFSHQQGTT

-6417 YRYTRQNDICV
+6417 YRYTGQHDICI

-6454 SQVMGDI
+6454 SQVVGDMP
-6461 SFANLLQQVKRTALD
+6461 FADLLQRVKRTALD
-6476 AFEHQEVPFEKMVE
+6476 AFEHQEVPFEKIVE
-6490 AMELDR
+6490 GMDLDR
-6496 DMSRS
+6496 DMSRN

-6511 NAPEATVVNLGNTT
+6511 NAPEATVLNLGHVT
-6525 LTSED
+6525 LAPED
-6530 NGIITAMFD
+6530 NGVITAMFD
-6539 IELSVRETKDGLE
+6539 IELSVRETKEGLE
-6552 LWANYCSDLF
+6552 LWANYCSELF
-6562 LPYRIEALLQHYE
+6562 LPYRIEGLLHHYE
-6575 HLLTGIIQNSDQ
+6575 HLLTAIVQNSGQ
-6587 VIDKIPLISETEV
+6587 LIDSIPLIGETEMTD
-6600 AAVLQQYSMSAAL
+6600 VLQRYSV
-6613 QPADSGFVSLF
+6613 PAVTKPVDSNFVSLF

-6631 PDHIALVFED
+6631 PEHIALVFED
-6641 TVLTYQQLNERT
+6641 TILTYQQLNERA

-6660 RKKGVDRDTWVPVC
+6660 RKNGVDRETWVPVC
-6674 VPRSLDMI
+6674 MPRSSDMI
-6682 VAILGVIKAGGVYVP
+6682 VAILGIMKAGGVYVP
-6697 IDIETPRERMTHI
+6697 IDTATPGERIAYI
-6710 LNDTAASVIIATDSR
+6710 LNDTGAKVILTSDSIALTDAAVQGCIIALSR
-6725 RLSGIAP
+6725 
-6732 QTLIIDLDIAW
+6732 AW
-6743 PEIMEE
+6743 SKVMEE
-6749 EICDPVQISKPEDL
+6749 PTYDPDPISKPEDL

-6768 TSGSTGVPKGVMIS
+6768 TSGSTGLPKGVMIS

-6789 VCTFREHFALTE
+6789 VSTFREHFTLTDQ
-6801 RDVMIQQASVA
+6801 DVMIQQASIA

-6820 FPILTVAGKLVIVKD
+6820 FPILTVAGKLIVVKD
-6835 SRDFPHIVA
+6835 NKDFPRIA
-6844 LLHHQAV
+6844 TLLHNESV

-6859 FVRYFNEAGTPA
+6859 FVRYYNDTGNLAR
-6871 PSLRAIISGGDVLK
+6871 SLRAIISGGDVLK
-6885 GSDIDQLF
+6885 GSDIDQLY
-6893 DKVDV
+6893 DRVAV

-6915 VTSLSDMIPIGKPV
+6915 VKALADMIPIGKPV
-6929 PNTSVYILDK
+6929 PNTHVYILDK
-6939 ALQALPVGIAGEICI
+6939 ALHVLPVGVTGEICI
-6954 SGIQLANGYF
+6954 SGVQLANGYF
-6964 NNTALTTQQFVSNPF
+6964 NNAALTSQQFIPHPF
-6979 NPAERLYKTGDLGSW
+6979 NPEERLYKTGDLGSW
-6994 LPDGNIAYHGRVD
+6994 LPDGNITYHGRVD
-7007 DQVKIRGYRIE
+7007 DQIKVRGYRIE
-7018 PGEIEN
+7018 PGEIET
-7024 VMNRLPVIQASAVVV
+7024 VMNRLPAISAAAVVV
-7039 KEDPQGSGRLVCFYV
+7039 KDDPQGNKRLVCFYV
-7054 STAALDKERLV
+7054 SAIGQDKEQLI

-7077 PSVFIAVESIP
+7077 PSVFIAVDNIP
-7088 LTVNGKTDRQQL
+7088 LTVNGKTDRQLL
-7100 LQVDISS
+7100 LQTDISP
-7107 YIHHAQYEAP
+7107 YIQHAPYEAP
-7117 RDGLEQQLALIWQEL
+7117 RDEMEEQLVSIWQEL

-7162 QLGYEMEVGDI
+7162 LLGHELEVGDI
-7173 FIHQSI
+7173 FIYQSI
-7179 TRISAALK
+7179 TRISAALR
-7187 ERTDVSGQE
+7187 ERTDALMQDEPDV
-7196 AAEIPGTEYT
+7196 PGMEYV
-7206 LLPGQQEYFR
+7206 LLPGQKQYFAS
-7216 LAGADISG
+7216 AGAGVSA
-7224 ASQSVRLRV
+7224 ASHTLHLSLNKVVTEGQLQDVVQQLAKEYV
-7233 SNSVDQTTLIEAV
+7233 S
-7246 RQLTKKYRG
+7246 
-7255 LQLAFRQREDGVWLQ
+7255 LQLAFKQREDGSWVQ
-7270 YDSQQEPVITTLDL
+7270 YDSGHHPVITTLDL
-7284 SGLSADE
+7284 ADVKMDE
-7291 WPAHIAIGCDEQRR
+7291 WQVAITAACDEQRR
-7305 QLDIVAGSVVRL
+7305 QLDVLVGSVFRL
-7317 LLIKLPEQETAH
+7317 LLIKQPVQDTNDQ
-7329 ELVLFAHPLV
+7329 LVLFAHPLV
-7339 VNRTSW
+7339 VDHASW
-7345 QLIIEGLSAD
+7345 QFITEVLEAGLTTRAA
-7355 LGLIN
+7355 G
-7360 RDAMNI
+7360 AANI
-7366 PSHRQSSYFG
+7366 TSHRQRSYFG
-7376 VQKALQQYSAGNS
+7376 ALKALQRYSSGS
-7389 LQQQVP
+7389 VLQQQLP
-7395 YWNKQLSGLEPLP
+7395 YWKKQLAG
-7408 EDYPVP
+7408 VR
-7414 VSLPTHLQLSAHVS
+7414 SLPVDNNTKVTLAGHGQYSSHVS
-7428 DLELEQSGTLLS
+7428 DLELGQVSQLLQ
-7440 DIHHVY
+7440 DINNVY
-7446 NTTVSDLLLAALS
+7446 NTTIADLLIAALT
-7459 RTLCEWSQRKAM
+7459 RTLCEWSQHPEV
-7471 VIGVKKD
+7471 VIGMVGD
-7478 SSNKIVGKQGE
+7478 SRCKTEDKEDEV
-7489 MRQVGCFTYRYPV
+7489 RQVGHFRSSYPV
-7502 QLMYSKEWE
+7502 QLTYAKEWGM
-7511 VSTWIRHVKELLR
+7511 SAWIRHVKESLR
-7524 QTPDEG
+7524 QTPDG
-7530 IGYEYLRDG
+7530 GVGYEYLKDNTALKDVDQR
-7539 GGLSNDSQ
+7539 Q
-7547 QDWDVTFSY
+7547 WDIVFSY
-7556 EEQLSTAAGQQA
+7556 EEPLHLSQSLHSAV
-7568 GIILFEE
+7568 ILFEE
-7575 YRSATHKVA
+7575 HLPAGYQVR
-7584 EKIRVTGTT
+7584 EKIHVVGTW
-7593 VDNKLRMKWEYNTQH
+7593 VDNQLRMKWTYSTLH
-7608 YSASTIEQLSAACR
+7608 YSLATITQLSATCQA
-7622 EWLML
+7622 WLQSIIA
-7627 LVTHCQEQHKLGVR
+7627 HCQEQHGLGVR
-7641 TLTPS
+7641 VLTPS

-7668 GSDSTSDDD
+7668 GSDNTPDDD